1 MGSHTGKHTHIKT
14 SKTGIFKINTE
25 NGTIKGEGKKK
36 GTNENGIVKQGKT
49 DENGKLKE
57 SRITRTTTTKK
68 K

>member
-36 GTNENGIVKQGKT
+36 EK
-49 DENGKLKE
+49 
-57 SRITRTTTTKK
+57 
-68 K
+68 